1 MWAQGREA
9 LEEREQL
16 AVGRGGYDPRKFQ
29 GTLNKGDPGGRWP
42 PERAPQLGASP
53 VPCCNPAV
61 HRWGVVGGGNWGGE
75 ERAVGEVEE
84 RALVKA
90 RLFHSKDGT
99 TKVLVQMTLY
109 D

>member
-1 MWAQGREA
+1 M
-9 LEEREQL
+9 
-16 AVGRGGYDPRKFQ
+16 
-29 GTLNKGDPGGRWP
+29 
-42 PERAPQLGASP
+42 
-53 VPCCNPAV
+53 
-61 HRWGVVGGGNWGGE
+61 GGGAE
-75 ERAVGEVEE
+75 ERAEGEVEE